1 MTGIA
6 HHRATPN
13 EYRRDCDEQ
22 PHVKLSP
29 TLQDRL
35 AREAAE
41 RGMQLHDWAVLKLTS
56 MPRVASHTVWCA
68 PVAGAAL
75 AYPLLT
81 GVLGGGPRQPWPDDS
96 IGSRALCALSAFGIA
111 GASLSRIG

>member
-1 MTGIA
+1 MVTHYVTGIA
-6 HHRATPN
+6 HHRATPT

-41 RGMQLHDWAVLKLTS
+41 RGMQLHDGAVLKL
-56 MPRVASHTVWCA
+56 
-68 PVAGAAL
+68 AL
-75 AYPLLT
+75 DAE
-81 GVLGGGPRQPWPDDS
+81 
-96 IGSRALCALSAFGIA
+96 
-111 GASLSRIG
+111 SRIAHPSGVHPWGVPRWRTRC

>member
-1 MTGIA
+1 MKEGLHMVTRYVTGIA
-6 HHRATPN
+6 HHGARPN

-41 RGMQLHDWAVLKLTS
+41 RGMQPHDWAVLKLALDAEN
-56 MPRVASHTVWCA
+56 RVA
-68 PVAGAAL
+68 
-75 AYPLLT
+75 YPS
-81 GVLGGGPRQPWPDDS
+81 GVHPRRVPRW
-96 IGSRALCALSAFGIA
+96 RTRC
-111 GASLSRIG
+111 